1 MPNNSMPVE
10 DRNSPR
16 RRSEGPADTRHE
28 SKRPMARLSRAASG
42 VVLVAGL
49 SLYGCLPT
57 PADPPESQAELEA
70 EAASSAQPA
79 ASSVPERIN
88 LDALGRLPAFSHAT
102 RVGDQIFVSGT
113 LGTRPQSID
122 LVEGGVG
129 PETAQTMAN
138 IEQILQG
145 AGSTLEHLAKC
156 IVYLVD
162 MDDFATMNEAWL
174 EAVGPSPPARATI
187 GVNELALGAR
197 VEIECTAVRAGV

>member
-1 MPNNSMPVE
+1 MPRSPMPTRTRMP
-10 DRNSPR
+10 D
-16 RRSEGPADTRHE
+16 RRSTPEHVDHRRSSAKLGLLR
-28 SKRPMARLSRAASG
+28 SFGMAVIVALALS
-42 VVLVAGL
+42 
-49 SLYGCLPT
+49 GCLPT
-57 PADPPESQAELEA
+57 PADPPEMQAEPEA
-70 EAASSAQPA
+70 QAANSDQSAG
-79 ASSVPERIN
+79 SSVPERIN

-138 IEQILQG
+138 IEQILQA
-145 AGSTLEHLAKC
+145 AGSTLDHLAKC

-162 MDDFATMNEAWL
+162 MDDFAAMNEAWL

-197 VEIECTAVRAGV
+197 VEIECTAVRAGI